1 MEFVVKGVEATREN
15 GGSEEHDGLP
25 SVLREASARSL
36 HSRPDDGF
44 RGGFGDAGT
53 DRVYGVKRGLRGS
66 SFCPLPVAAACP
78 VTIRGSRI
86 ADRGSRVA
94 AGYPAE
100 IAAGQPAAGRSIT
113 QRVTV

>member
-15 GGSEEHDGLP
+15 SGSEEHDGLP

-53 DRVYGVKRGLRGS
+53 DRVVARERVGVVHAATAVLVLDVVDGSVDVGGAGIKRS
-66 SFCPLPVAAACP
+66 DS
-78 VTIRGSRI
+78 T
-86 ADRGSRVA
+86 
-94 AGYPAE
+94 
-100 IAAGQPAAGRSIT
+100 RSA
-113 QRVTV
+113 